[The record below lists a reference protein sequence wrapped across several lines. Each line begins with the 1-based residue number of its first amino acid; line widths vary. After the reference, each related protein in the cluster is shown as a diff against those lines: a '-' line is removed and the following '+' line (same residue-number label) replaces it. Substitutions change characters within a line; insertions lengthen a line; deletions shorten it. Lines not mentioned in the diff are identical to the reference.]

1 MSLREPVYVCKEL
14 SRSRNRPFA
23 TFNDLP
29 RNNGFD
35 ALLAAC
41 EGSKSRWQRTEL
53 GQTRSGG
60 NLSGA
65 EISGG
70 SS

>member
-14 SRSRNRPFA
+14 SRSRNRPVA

-35 ALLAAC
+35 ALLAAPVK
-41 EGSKSRWQRTEL
+41 EVNRDGRERNSARLAREVT
-53 GQTRSGG
+53 
-60 NLSGA
+60 
-65 EISGG
+65 
-70 SS
+70 